1 MNQEDPDLDILN
13 TLRTKRAEVLK
24 NAELKF
30 DELKKTIVSLS
41 SKGRIR
47 DTIIFATDKQ
57 IDGTLK
63 YLNSINITRSKI
75 TEEESASKKMGINGL
90 TERQEII
97 NQFKQGKI
105 QVLIGIKCLDEGID
119 IKNARIAILMASST
133 NPREYVQR
141 VGRVIRPDDN
151 KQNSIIFDFIV
162 RPNDESFISILE
174 KEGKRAML
182 IAQNAINYNE
192 VKQLFEDSGVN
203 FDANK

>member
-57 IDGTLK
+57 IDGTLE

-75 TEEESASKKMGINGL
+75 LE
-90 TERQEII
+90 EII
-97 NQFKQGKI
+97 KEYNQKDFLYNICTKKELDFLKYISNKELSVDDIKKYDWEIKTFKQ
-105 QVLIGIKCLDEGID
+105 
-119 IKNARIAILMASST
+119 
-133 NPREYVQR
+133 
-141 VGRVIRPDDN
+141 
-151 KQNSIIFDFIV
+151 
-162 RPNDESFISILE
+162 ISI
-174 KEGKRAML
+174 
-182 IAQNAINYNE
+182 
-192 VKQLFEDSGVN
+192 
-203 FDANK
+203 